1 VRFAP
6 LNQMAMDAW
15 FERSGL
21 EIEDAERSWIETFAA
36 GSPGMA
42 ELAAR
47 YGFAQWGMNLRP
59 LLAQA
64 EQGQFPA
71 DLGATLAGLVD
82 EFAESWVKDHKNASK
97 DAANKDGAAH
107 VLSVLAAWAR
117 RHMRDTAESHAGG
130 GEEADIERWTTY
142 IDIIREAE
150 TMLMSNVNAKLVFE
164 HLAAQFT
171 LAGRGSTTTLPV
183 A

>member
-1 VRFAP
+1 
-6 LNQMAMDAW
+6 
-15 FERSGL
+15 
-21 EIEDAERSWIETFAA
+21 
-36 GSPGMA
+36 MA
-42 ELAAR
+42 ELVAR
-47 YGFAQWGMNLRP
+47 YGFARWGMNLRP
-59 LLAQA
+59 VLAHA
-64 EQGQFPA
+64 EQGHFPA

-107 VLSVLAAWAR
+107 VLSLLAAWAPFSLDSGTKAWAR

-150 TMLMSNVNAKLVFE
+150 SMLMSNVNAKLVFE

-171 LAGRGSTTTLPV
+171 LAGRGRTTTLPV